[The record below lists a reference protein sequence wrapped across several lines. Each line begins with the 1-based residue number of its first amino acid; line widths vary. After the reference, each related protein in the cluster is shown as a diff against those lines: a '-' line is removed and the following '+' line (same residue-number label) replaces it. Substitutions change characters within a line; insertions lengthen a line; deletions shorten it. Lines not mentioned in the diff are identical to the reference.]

1 MSLENSSQQ
10 KRHPVLVVVMG
21 VSGTGK
27 STLANAF
34 AKQSGFIYLD
44 ADSLHSEDAIAQM
57 SRGIPLT
64 DKQREPWIERIF
76 RQLCEYQSQ
85 NKSCILAYSGLKREQ
100 RKRIFSACQNSVGV
114 LLHGEQGLITERLAQ
129 RRNHFMSPQLLSS
142 QIAEMEPFAQEI
154 PLLRLNVADSIEQM
168 LLQLVSFMFLIEQ
181 N

>member
-129 RRNHFMSPQLLSS
+129 RSNHLCHLSCSVAKLLKWNH
-142 QIAEMEPFAQEI
+142 
-154 PLLRLNVADSIEQM
+154 LLKRYHY
-168 LLQLVSFMFLIEQ
+168 
-181 N
+181 